1 MRNSVVQA
9 LFSFILKKAKSVLLR
24 SDLCPS
30 YRPLLPA
37 ESPQRGRVVSA
48 FGQLGARSCSGF
60 IVLSQQTHRVLC
72 QVRHAGQESPLTLVG
87 SDSSINRTPSFGA
100 GFGLLLF

>member
-24 SDLCPS
+24 SDLRPS
-30 YRPLLPA
+30 YRPPFPA

-48 FGQLGARSCSGF
+48 FGRLGARSSSGF
-60 IVLSQQTHRVLC
+60 IVYSQQTHSVLC
-72 QVRHAGQESPLTLVG
+72 QVRHAEQYQPGETVRLT
-87 SDSSINRTPSFGA
+87 R
-100 GFGLLLF
+100 